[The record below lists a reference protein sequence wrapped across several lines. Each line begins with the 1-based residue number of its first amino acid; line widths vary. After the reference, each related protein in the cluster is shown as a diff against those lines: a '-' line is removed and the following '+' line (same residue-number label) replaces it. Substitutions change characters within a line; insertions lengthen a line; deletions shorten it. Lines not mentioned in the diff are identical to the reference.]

1 VLASCITKVS
11 CYETKIQYKN
21 VDKNGYFRIYV
32 IGDNQTYSE
41 EHSYSGVIDNTQNI
55 SKIKISETYIDKIRI
70 DIDETEE
77 ISIDKLDIYYYG
89 IKLREISANEI
100 FNDIFAENDCNVKLT
115 DNALIMKSM
124 GADSFISCDIIDVK
138 MPILCRI
145 LIVLISLLV
154 SMAIYKLIQK
164 VRILPD
170 IYREKLFSHF
180 AFIVAV
186 CCVMVAN
193 IFVIKAVN
201 GKIMES
207 YSIKTSEN
215 KQIILDKEG
224 ISGKFEAMQ
233 ANISNL
239 VIETTQDSDLK
250 ANIEICIYT
259 DNEII
264 YDMIAMVDDI
274 DINGSELKIDVSDID
289 FNQYEDYILQI
300 NSFDD
305 GNSVI
310 CICDSNS
317 ELMITQNYEFKYKSI
332 FYTVIAIID
341 IVFLIF
347 LSLLFIGKY
356 IDGVIAMFS
365 VFLGIIMCFI
375 IVPCNMD
382 DEYRHFLRAYDIAQG
397 NIIEGLVDYDEQNV
411 TGNVIDIYAGGRIV
425 ASNVPKWVYDLK
437 FVDESFNYKERSYY
451 AELNFYGC
459 MNKVLE
465 IIRQNEGDEKDYYG
479 VTTATWTLTPFSYL
493 PQVSMILLGM
503 LFGVDNI
510 FIYYLARMGNVIVA
524 SFIFYIILK
533 LSRNHKP
540 LLCLIHFMP
549 SLVLL
554 RSSCSTDGLLN
565 VLILLDITYVIYL
578 KEEHKQ
584 IGIKD
589 ILILSLITSYIAIM
603 KLPYAFVVCLLIMIK
618 RENKIDN
625 KFVICM
631 KSFSY
636 RIMLPLLC
644 IGVGYIIYNK
654 LTIVMTSKVQNELND
669 SALESGLLSD
679 AHINYLLDNTGKVIN
694 MIIKELFNPS
704 RSINAIGG
712 NYAGMYG
719 KVYLVVIIIAAVL
732 SLKCFEWYERIYFW
746 LVYLGLSA
754 IILFV
759 GYTFAS
765 PDIGYIWGVG
775 FRYYIPIVVLP
786 ALSVSFGNRTI
797 HKYLEIFIPIF
808 VVTGNVLYAFLMLK
822 KYWL

>member
-1 VLASCITKVS
+1 
-11 CYETKIQYKN
+11 
-21 VDKNGYFRIYV
+21 
-32 IGDNQTYSE
+32 
-41 EHSYSGVIDNTQNI
+41 
-55 SKIKISETYIDKIRI
+55 
-70 DIDETEE
+70 
-77 ISIDKLDIYYYG
+77 
-89 IKLREISANEI
+89 
-100 FNDIFAENDCNVKLT
+100 
-115 DNALIMKSM
+115 
-124 GADSFISCDIIDVK
+124 
-138 MPILCRI
+138 
-145 LIVLISLLV
+145 
-154 SMAIYKLIQK
+154 
-164 VRILPD
+164 
-170 IYREKLFSHF
+170 
-180 AFIVAV
+180 
-186 CCVMVAN
+186 
-193 IFVIKAVN
+193 
-201 GKIMES
+201 
-207 YSIKTSEN
+207 
-215 KQIILDKEG
+215 
-224 ISGKFEAMQ
+224 
-233 ANISNL
+233 
-239 VIETTQDSDLK
+239 
-250 ANIEICIYT
+250 
-259 DNEII
+259 
-264 YDMIAMVDDI
+264 
-274 DINGSELKIDVSDID
+274 
-289 FNQYEDYILQI
+289 
-300 NSFDD
+300 
-305 GNSVI
+305 
-310 CICDSNS
+310 
-317 ELMITQNYEFKYKSI
+317 
-332 FYTVIAIID
+332 
-341 IVFLIF
+341 
-347 LSLLFIGKY
+347 
-356 IDGVIAMFS
+356 
-365 VFLGIIMCFI
+365 
-375 IVPCNMD
+375 
-382 DEYRHFLRAYDIAQG
+382 
-397 NIIEGLVDYDEQNV
+397 
-411 TGNVIDIYAGGRIV
+411 
-425 ASNVPKWVYDLK
+425 
-437 FVDESFNYKERSYY
+437 
-451 AELNFYGC
+451 
-459 MNKVLE
+459 
-465 IIRQNEGDEKDYYG
+465 
-479 VTTATWTLTPFSYL
+479 
-493 PQVSMILLGM
+493 
-503 LFGVDNI
+503 
-510 FIYYLARMGNVIVA
+510 
-524 SFIFYIILK
+524 
-533 LSRNHKP
+533 
-540 LLCLIHFMP
+540 MP